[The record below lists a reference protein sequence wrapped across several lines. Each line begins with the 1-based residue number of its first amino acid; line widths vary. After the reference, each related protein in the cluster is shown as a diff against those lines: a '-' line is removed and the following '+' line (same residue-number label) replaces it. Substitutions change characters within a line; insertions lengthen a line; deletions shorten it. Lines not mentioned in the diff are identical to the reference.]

1 MEYSQTVEKT
11 YIWFMIIYKC
21 ASAYIQSFS
30 TLKAKIDAINAI
42 QDALLNQALINI
54 GTNASENL
62 SQYSLNDGQTVI
74 SATYRTSDQV
84 MQDYRSYENLKNQ
97 LLAAYDNASGR
108 MVRLVDHKSF
118 PNGF

>member
-1 MEYSQTVEKT
+1 
-11 YIWFMIIYKC
+11 MIIYKC
-21 ASAYIQSFS
+21 ASAYVQSFT
-30 TLKAKIDAINAI
+30 TLKGKIDAIIAI
-42 QDALLNQALINI
+42 QAALLNQALVNI
-54 GTNASENL
+54 ETNASENL

-84 MQDYRSYENLKNQ
+84 MQDYRSYESLKNQ